1 MSSVYD
7 IFLIKVL
14 EDLYNAFFKD
24 FKLQNSLFILCHIDN
39 EELFGNY

>member
-14 EDLYNAFFKD
+14 EDLYNVLKILNY
-24 FKLQNSLFILCHIDN
+24 KNSFYFIS
-39 EELFGNY
+39 Y